1 MENSS
6 SNGPGCLAWLA
17 ILLTVLFVGLKLTGC
32 ITWSW
37 FWVLSPIWIDI
48 ALAILIIIAVII
60 IRVVFE

>member
-17 ILLTVLFVGLKLTGC
+17 ILLTVLFVGLKLTGY

-60 IRVVFE
+60 IKVVFE